1 MQTQYPIILFDG
13 VCNFC
18 NNTVNFVLKN
28 DKKGDIKFAPLQSE
42 AAIKLLQHYGLP
54 STDMKSFI
62 FIENEI
68 VYSKSTA
75 ALKVC
80 KHLKGLWPLVYGFIV
95 IPLFIRDGLYNWI
108 AKNRYKWFGKK
119 EICMVPTPNQK
130 AKFLI

>member
-13 VCNFC
+13 ICNFC

-42 AAIKLLQHYGLP
+42 AAIKLLQHFGLP

-62 FIENEI
+62 FIENDI

-80 KHLKGLWPLVYGFIV
+80 KHLKGRWPLVYGFIV
-95 IPLFIRDGLYNWI
+95 IPLFIRDGVYNWI

-130 AKFLI
+130 EKFLI